1 MFKNWKS
8 ETAAKSKEGID
19 VDCKMWKL
27 PKFMNKKGE
36 EIEVRS
42 RKLIVVIFLDRD
54 VQEFDIET

>member
-42 RKLIVVIFLDRD
+42 GKLIVFIF
-54 VQEFDIET
+54 

>member
-1 MFKNWKS
+1 VFKNWKS

-36 EIEVRS
+36 EIEVRC
-42 RKLIVVIFLDRD
+42 RKLIVIFLDRD